1 VLLLPHY
8 DGHVETV
15 KEKIILKR
23 MWCWWCCH
31 PFEGTPL
38 NMPLSYDDRRNSFRT
53 TGNFCSW
60 SCMKTFALDKY
71 GCGKGSMVTSNMVMM
86 RRRMYG
92 KKALDGVKPAPW
104 RYRLKVFGGD
114 MTIEEFRSNQTID
127 KEIPKTTDTKPI
139 LDNIIPVI
147 SNTKKMDEIKN
158 STSNNNALKLKR
170 TKPLKRSH
178 NNLESALG
186 LIITPKT

>member
-1 VLLLPHY
+1 VLLLFNH
-8 DGHVETV
+8 DDSNEAV

-60 SCMKTFALDKY
+60 SCMKTYALDKY

>member
-1 VLLLPHY
+1 
-8 DGHVETV
+8 
-15 KEKIILKR
+15 

-38 NMPLSYDDRRNSFRT
+38 NMPYKYDDRRNQFQT

-60 SCMKTFALDKY
+60 SCMKSFAIDKY
-71 GCGKGSMVTSNMVMM
+71 GVNSRGGIICGNITLM

-92 KKALDGVKPAPW
+92 QMGHVKPAPN
-104 RYRLKVFGGD
+104 RFSLKVFGGD
-114 MTIEEFRSNQTID
+114 MTIDEFRSNQTVD
-127 KEIPKTTDTKPI
+127 VEPPKPI
-139 LDNIIPVI
+139 DEKPVVEHLIPFV
-147 SNTKKMDEIKN
+147 SNTRKMDEIKN
-158 STSNNNALKLKR
+158 ATSNNNALKLKR
-170 TKPLKRSH
+170 NKPLKRSH

>member
-1 VLLLPHY
+1 MLSRD
-8 DGHVETV
+8 DGHNEAV

-53 TGNFCSW
+53 IGNFCSW
-60 SCMKTFALDKY
+60 SCMKTYALDKY
-71 GCGKGSMVTSNMVMM
+71 GCGKGSMITSNMVMM
-86 RRRMYG
+86 RRRIYG

-114 MTIEEFRSNQTID
+114 MTIEEFRSNQTVD
-127 KEIPKTTDTKPI
+127 KEIPKFTDTKPI
-139 LDNIIPVI
+139 LDNIIPII

>member
-1 VLLLPHY
+1 VLLLFNH
-8 DGHVETV
+8 DDSNDAV

-71 GCGKGSMVTSNMVMM
+71 GCGKGSMITSNMVMM
-86 RRRMYG
+86 RRRIYG

-104 RYRLKVFGGD
+104 RYHLKVFGGD
-114 MTIEEFRSNQTID
+114 MTIEEFRSNQTVD

-139 LDNIIPVI
+139 LDNIIPII